1 MSRKFPCIIDERGVM
16 MKCISKATL
25 FVLFVAECSMRTGAH
40 EGKHKSWSR
49 KRAFYSAPRSHLI
62 VHDDSQLQKSVCLG
76 IERLERVV
84 LGGNLLDKV
93 VANEG
98 NLLHNILANLG
109 NVGEEEEGKDAGDS
123 AVASSSGSARAM
135 LVDDVERC
143 MSEKGSI

>member
-25 FVLFVAECSMRTGAH
+25 FVLFVADCSMRTGAH
-40 EGKHKSWSR
+40 EGKDKK
-49 KRAFYSAPRSHLI
+49 KRAFYSATRSHLI
-62 VHDDSQLQKSVCLG
+62 VHDDSQLQESVCVG

-123 AVASSSGSARAM
+123 AVASSSGCARAM